1 MTVKRRKRFIIQITI
16 FVLAILLI
24 FSTYF
29 RKDTQEGFKF
39 FTKKEIVDDKE
50 NEINQDEPKVNEKSN
65 FFENVEYNGIDL
77 NGNRYIVKSE
87 FAEFESD
94 FPELIKMTNMTAIF
108 YFSDGSSIKIIGKY
122 GSYNNKT
129 FDMKFREEIFA
140 EYGVNFL
147 YADNVNYFND
157 RSYLEV
163 FGNVKIENSDGDILS
178 DRIELDLKSKK
189 LKFSM
194 LNDKTIKAKIKW
206 EKALG

>member
-1 MTVKRRKRFIIQITI
+1 MLRCI
-16 FVLAILLI
+16 LANL
-24 FSTYF
+24 S
-29 RKDTQEGFKF
+29 
-39 FTKKEIVDDKE
+39 
-50 NEINQDEPKVNEKSN
+50 EKSN

-189 LKFSM
+189 AKFSM
-194 LNDKTIKAKIKW
+194 LNDKTIKAKIK
-206 EKALG
+206 